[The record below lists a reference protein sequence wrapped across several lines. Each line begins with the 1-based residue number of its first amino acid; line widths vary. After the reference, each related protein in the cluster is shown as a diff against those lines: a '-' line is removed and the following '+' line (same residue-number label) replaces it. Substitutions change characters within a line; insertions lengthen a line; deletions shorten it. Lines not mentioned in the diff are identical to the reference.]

1 MNSNRRKP
9 VIVFDVNETLLDMA
23 PLKTNINNLLEEPQ
37 AFRIWFGMVLHYSL
51 VENCTDQYHD
61 FSTIAEAVLKMSAAS
76 LNKTVS
82 DENMKKALSA
92 IKSLKAYPDV
102 EKGLTLLKENGFR
115 LATLTNSP
123 ENALKEQL
131 INSNL
136 TDHFE
141 QALSINAIEK
151 YKPLA
156 ETYLWAAKKLG
167 VKPEEIIM
175 IAAHGWDLAGATNA
189 GLAIGFIAREGQSLY
204 TLSKKPDFE
213 ASDILEMA
221 EKLVATYK

>member
-1 MNSNRRKP
+1 
-9 VIVFDVNETLLDMA
+9 
-23 PLKTNINNLLEEPQ
+23 
-37 AFRIWFGMVLHYSL
+37 
-51 VENCTDQYHD
+51 
-61 FSTIAEAVLKMSAAS
+61 
-76 LNKTVS
+76 
-82 DENMKKALSA
+82 MKKALSA